1 MLLQIPFV
9 PVVQSRQAGDSVRLV
24 PSEAKRTALL
34 DDNSPQEEA
43 KEGEAV
49 AWGDVGRVRRDY
61 GVEEGSWAGQDRD
74 QEV

>member
-1 MLLQIPFV
+1 VLLQIPFV

-49 AWGDVGRVRRDY
+49 A
-61 GVEEGSWAGQDRD
+61 
-74 QEV
+74 